1 MKIEKIHLILRL
13 KCLYMRKIV
22 FLIVGLLL
30 ATSAFSQNFSKNRK
44 EAEKY
49 KKDTNYYCG
58 ESGECKNINKADEA
72 ALTEL
77 LDHIAKD
84 KSLQGL
90 YFVDSDD
97 DDETQRAHSMV
108 TFSDEIKSKS
118 TDLILNDEYGKSKV
132 FRYISK
138 DDFAGICTKREQK
151 INQYIADGRAA
162 EEQMRYGNALR
173 YYYWAL
179 MLCYSHPNGAGL
191 LYQYDGINSV
201 YTHRWL
207 QKQIEEVLKSITIQ
221 PKRQEKAG
229 DNEFILA
236 ITNGAD
242 RIDGLD
248 FSYNNGN
255 GIAKGST
262 ENGISYIKMV
272 DPDMSEVVLSVEL
285 ENKTIVRAFDNDVY
299 RIIDKLGEQIYFP
312 DARKTVNIEKAKKI
326 KNLNEMKMH
335 SGSALSEELELSEQF
350 LASLSSPH
358 AEYAKIMGEIE
369 KKLSNKNGARIEELK
384 DYFTPDGYDMIQK
397 LLGYGKARIVG
408 KPEFMFIDFGNEVI
422 CRSIPMQFDFKRN
435 VGFLRDIVFRFDKNT
450 KKVKSLAF
458 RLTDIT
464 ERQILAK
471 ENWSENARL
480 TLINFVE
487 DYQTAYALQRRDYL
501 EQIYSDNALVVIGTV
516 LKTTR
521 KTDNLLMKE
530 EVRIKYDTL
539 SKSQYMARL
548 DRVFDNNE
556 FVNLHFTNTSFNTVT
571 GKQNVIG
578 VQLRQ
583 EYFSSSYSDVGY
595 LFLMVD
601 LRDKLPV
608 IHVRTWQPN
617 ETPVDELIDNTSFV
631 FE

>member
-1 MKIEKIHLILRL
+1 MKNGL
-13 KCLYMRKIV
+13 V
-22 FLIVGLLL
+22 LLL
-30 ATSAFSQNFSKNRK
+30 VLLLSNAVYSQNYSKNRK
-44 EAEKY
+44 EAAKY
-49 KKDTNYYCG
+49 KTDINYYCG
-58 ESGECKNINKADEA
+58 ESGECKNIDKADVA

-77 LDHIAKD
+77 IDCIAKD

-90 YFVDSDD
+90 YFVDSDND
-97 DDETQRAHSMV
+97 DNTQRARSMI
-108 TFSDEIKSKS
+108 TFSDEIKYKS
-118 TDLILNDEYGKSKV
+118 TDIVLSDDYGKSKV

-138 DDFAGICTKREQK
+138 DDFADICAKREQK
-151 INQYIADGRAA
+151 INHYIDDGRTA
-162 EEQMRYGNALR
+162 EERMHYGNALR

-191 LYQYDGINSV
+191 MYKYDGVNSMTT
-201 YTHRWL
+201 YRWL
-207 QKQIEEVLKSITIQ
+207 QRHIESVLQSITIQ
-221 PKRQEKAG
+221 PRHQEKAG
-229 DNEFILA
+229 NSEFFLS
-236 ITNGAD
+236 ITNGND

-262 ENGISYIKMV
+262 ENGVSYIKLV

-285 ENKTIVRAFDNDVY
+285 ENKTIVRSFDYDVY

-312 DARKTVNIEKAKKI
+312 DARKIINIEKAKKI
-326 KNLNEMKMH
+326 KNLDEMKIC
-335 SGSALSEELELSEQF
+335 SGSALSKELELSEQF
-350 LASLSSPH
+350 LASLSLPH
-358 AEYAKIMGEIE
+358 AEYTKIMGEIE
-369 KKLSNKNGARIEELK
+369 KKLSNKNGAQIDELK
-384 DYFTPDGYDMIQK
+384 RYFTPEGFVMMQK
-397 LLGYGKARIVG
+397 LLSYGKARVVG
-408 KPEFMFIDFGNEVI
+408 KPSYVFIDFGDEVI
-422 CRSIPMQFDFKRN
+422 CRSIPMRFDFKRN

-464 ERQILAK
+464 ESQILAK

-501 EQIYSDNALVVIGTV
+501 EQIYSDNALIVIGTV
-516 LKTTR
+516 LKTTK
-521 KTDNLLMKE
+521 KTDKLLMKE

-539 SKSQYMARL
+539 SKSQYMTRL

-556 FVNLHFTNTSFNTVT
+556 FVNLHFTNTNFNTVS
-571 GKQNVIG
+571 GKKNVIG

-601 LRDKLPV
+601 LRDTLPV

>member
-1 MKIEKIHLILRL
+1 MKRFILLIA
-13 KCLYMRKIV
+13 
-22 FLIVGLLL
+22 GLLL
-30 ATSAFSQNFSKNRK
+30 TMTAFSQDYRKNRK

-138 DDFAGICTKREQK
+138 DDFADICTKREQK

-162 EEQMRYGNALR
+162 KEQMRYGNALR

-191 LYQYDGINSV
+191 MFQYDGVNSV
-201 YTHRWL
+201 YVSRWL

-262 ENGISYIKMV
+262 ENGVSYIKMV

-312 DARKTVNIEKAKKI
+312 DARKIVNIEKAKKI

-435 VGFLRDIVFRFDKNT
+435 VGFMRDIVFRFDKNT

-516 LKTTR
+516 LKTTK

-539 SKSQYMARL
+539 SKSQYMERL
-548 DRVFDNNE
+548 ERVFGNNE
-556 FVNLHFTNTSFNTVT
+556 FVNLHFTNTSFNTVS

-601 LRDKLPV
+601 LRDTLPV
-608 IHVRTWQPN
+608 IHFYPDADCFRN
-617 ETPVDELIDNTSFV
+617 YHLSN
-631 FE
+631 

>member
-1 MKIEKIHLILRL
+1 MKK
-13 KCLYMRKIV
+13 V
-22 FLIVGLLL
+22 FLF
-30 ATSAFSQNFSKNRK
+30 AFLVILSLPGYSQDYRKNRK
-44 EAEKY
+44 EAEKF
-49 KKDTNYYCG
+49 KASSGYYFG
-58 ESGECKNINKADEA
+58 ESGECKNLKKADDA
-72 ALTEL
+72 ALNNL
-77 LDHIAKD
+77 LENISDD
-84 KSLQGL
+84 KSLQCL
-90 YFVDSDD
+90 YFVDSD
-97 DDETQRAHSMV
+97 
-108 TFSDEIKSKS
+108 SD
-118 TDLILNDEYGKSKV
+118 NDEQRTRLYGTFRDELKKQSNDLVLDDSDGSAKV

-138 DDFAGICTKREQK
+138 EDFAKICSKREK
-151 INQYIADGRAA
+151 TILNYINDGRAA

-191 LYQYDGINSV
+191 FYQYDGVNSM
-201 YTHRWL
+201 YAARWL
-207 QKQIEEVLKSITIQ
+207 QKQIEDVLKSITIL

-236 ITNGAD
+236 ITNGTD
-242 RIDGLD
+242 IIDGLD

-262 ENGISYIKMV
+262 ENGKSYIKMV

-285 ENKTIVRAFDNDVY
+285 ENKTIVRAFDYDVY

-326 KNLNEMKMH
+326 KNLDEMKMH

-369 KKLSNKNGARIEELK
+369 KKLSNKNGAQIDELK
-384 DYFTPDGYDMIQK
+384 GYFTPEGFVMMQK
-397 LLGYGKARIVG
+397 LLSYGKARVVG
-408 KPEFMFIDFGNEVI
+408 KPSYVFIDFGDEVI

-464 ERQILAK
+464 ESQILAK

-516 LKTTR
+516 LKTTK

-556 FVNLHFTNTSFNTVT
+556 FVNLHFTNTNFNTVS
-571 GKQNVIG
+571 GKKNVIG

-583 EYFSSSYSDVGY
+583 EYFSSNYSDVGY

-617 ETPVDELIDNTSFV
+617 ETPVDELITNTSFV
-631 FE
+631 FQ

>member
-1 MKIEKIHLILRL
+1 MKKGIFLLIAL
-13 KCLYMRKIV
+13 
-22 FLIVGLLL
+22 LISVV
-30 ATSAFSQNFSKNRK
+30 SFPQNLSKNRK
-44 EAEKY
+44 EAAKY
-49 KKDTNYYCG
+49 KTDTNYYCG
-58 ESGECKNINKADEA
+58 ESDDCKNINKADEA
-72 ALTEL
+72 ALNKL
-77 LDHIAKD
+77 LDCISKD

-90 YFVDSDD
+90 YFVDSDN

-108 TFSDEIKSKS
+108 TFSDEIKAKS
-118 TDLILNDEYGKSKV
+118 TDLVLNDEYGKAKV

-138 DDFAGICTKREQK
+138 NDFADICAKREQK

-162 EEQMRYGNALR
+162 EGQMRYGNALR

-191 LYQYDGINSV
+191 LYQYDGVNSV
-201 YTHRWL
+201 YASRWL
-207 QKQIEEVLKSITIQ
+207 QKHIEDVLKSITIL

-236 ITNGAD
+236 ITNGTD
-242 RIDGLD
+242 IIDGLD

-262 ENGISYIKMV
+262 ENGKSYIKMV

-285 ENKTIVRAFDNDVY
+285 ENKTIVRAFDYDVY
-299 RIIDKLGEQIYFP
+299 RVIDKLGEQIYFP

-326 KNLNEMKMH
+326 KNLDEMKMH

-369 KKLSNKNGARIEELK
+369 KKLSNKNGAQIDELK
-384 DYFTPDGYDMIQK
+384 GYFTPEGFVMMQK
-397 LLGYGKARIVG
+397 LLSYGKARVVG
-408 KPEFMFIDFGNEVI
+408 KPSYVFIDFGDEVI

-464 ERQILAK
+464 ESQILAK

-516 LKTTR
+516 LKTTK

-556 FVNLHFTNTSFNTVT
+556 FVNLHFTNTSFNTVS
-571 GKQNVIG
+571 GKKNVIG

-583 EYFSSSYSDVGY
+583 EYFSSRYSDVGY

>member
-1 MKIEKIHLILRL
+1 MKKVVFLSLIL
-13 KCLYMRKIV
+13 
-22 FLIVGLLL
+22 LL
-30 ATSAFSQNFSKNRK
+30 SSVAFSQNYSKNRK
-44 EAEKY
+44 EAAKY
-49 KKDTNYYCG
+49 KTDINYYCG

-77 LDHIAKD
+77 LDCIAKD
-84 KSLQGL
+84 KSMQSL
-90 YFVDSDD
+90 YFADSDVD
-97 DDETQRAHSMV
+97 NEAQQARLMI
-108 TFSDEIKSKS
+108 TFSDEIKYKS
-118 TDLILNDEYGKSKV
+118 TDIVLSDDYGKSRV

-138 DDFAGICTKREQK
+138 DDFADICAKREQK
-151 INQYIADGRAA
+151 INHYIADGRAA
-162 EEQMRYGNALR
+162 EERMHYGNALR

-191 LYQYDGINSV
+191 MYKYDGVNSMTT
-201 YTHRWL
+201 YRWL
-207 QKQIEEVLKSITIQ
+207 QRHIESLLQSITIQ
-221 PKRQEKAG
+221 PRHQEKAG
-229 DNEFILA
+229 NSEFLLS
-236 ITNGAD
+236 ITNGND

-262 ENGISYIKMV
+262 ENGVSYIKLV
-272 DPDMSEVVLSVEL
+272 DPDMSEVKLSVEM
-285 ENKTIVRAFDNDVY
+285 ENKTIVKAFDNEVF

-312 DARKTVNIEKAKKI
+312 DARKIVNIEKAKKI
-326 KNLNEMKMH
+326 KNVDDIKISSN
-335 SGSALSEELELSEQF
+335 SSVSAELELSEQF

-358 AEYAKIMGEIE
+358 ADYAKVMGEIE

-384 DYFTPDGYDMIQK
+384 EYFTPEGYDMMQK

-408 KPEFMFIDFGNEVI
+408 KPAYKFIDFGDEVI
-422 CRSIPMQFDFKRN
+422 CRSIPMQFDFPRN
-435 VGFLRDIVFRFDKNT
+435 VGFLRNIVFRFDKNT

-464 ERQILAK
+464 ESQILAK

-487 DYQTAYALQRRDYL
+487 DYQTAYALKRLDYL
-501 EQIYSDNALVVIGTV
+501 EKIYSDEALVVIGTV
-516 LKTTR
+516 LKTTK

-539 SKSQYMARL
+539 SKSQYMERL
-548 DRVFDNNE
+548 ERVFGNNE
-556 FVNLHFTNTSFNTVT
+556 FVNLHFTNTSFNTVS

-601 LRDKLPV
+601 LRDTLPV